1 LLLLLVH
8 KDSVLRTEVP
18 VLHRVEVVHH
28 MVPVL
33 HKVVVV
39 HHRVP
44 VHHMVVVV
52 LHMVVE
58 LHMVVVVHID
68 QLEVAASQ
76 EERNLGTSRSP
87 FALLVSCVLV

>member
-8 KDSVLRTEVP
+8 KDSVLRTEVL

-28 MVPVL
+28 MVPV
-33 HKVVVV
+33 HQK
-39 HHRVP
+39 
-44 VHHMVVVV
+44 VVVV

-58 LHMVVVVHID
+58 LHMVVAVHID

-76 EERNLGTSRSP
+76 EERNLGTSLIP
-87 FALLVSCVLV
+87 FALCLSCVLV